1 MLRLFTFLT
10 TLLMATQVMAAD
22 WSVRKEDSK
31 LGFFAT
37 QAGAEFEGAFKTFSS
52 EIRFDVNDLAV
63 SEVKITIDIASVDTQ
78 SADRDSNITT
88 QDWFYVSEYPNAI
101 FQTKTITKVG
111 EGRYL
116 AIADLTMRGVTK
128 EVELPFT
135 LMIDAGVAHAQGE
148 VTVSR
153 TAFGIGQ
160 GQWAAN
166 TVVGDDVRIFF
177 DLKADAQ

>member
-10 TLLMATQVMAAD
+10 TLFIAAQAMAAD
-22 WSVRKEDSK
+22 WTVRDDQSK

-37 QAGAEFEGAFKTFSS
+37 QAGAEFEGGFKSFTSV
-52 EIRFDVNDLAV
+52 IRFDEDDLAASQV
-63 SEVKITIDIASVDTQ
+63 QITIDIASVDTQ

-88 QDWFYVSEYPNAI
+88 QDWFHVSAYPTAT
-101 FQTKTITKVG
+101 FQTKKITQVG
-111 EGRYL
+111 EGQYL
-116 AIADLTMRGVTK
+116 AVADLTMRGVTK

-135 LMIDAGVAHAQGE
+135 LKIEGISAHTQGE

>member
-10 TLLMATQVMAAD
+10 TLLIAAQAMAAD
-22 WSVRKEDSK
+22 WTVRGADSK

-37 QAGAEFEGAFKTFSS
+37 QAGAEFEGAFTSFASD
-52 EIRFDVNDLAV
+52 IRFDVSDLAG
-63 SEVKITIDIASVDTQ
+63 SQVKITIDIASVDTQ
-78 SADRDSNITT
+78 SVDRDSNITT
-88 QDWFYVSEYPNAI
+88 QDWFHVREYPKAT
-101 FQTKTITKVG
+101 FQTKSITKG
-111 EGRYL
+111 DGDRYL
-116 AIADLTMRGVTK
+116 AVADLTMRGVTK

-135 LMIDAGVAHAQGE
+135 LKIEGGNAHAQGE